1 MISRCQCNI
10 LTGYGRTYCVMYDSS
25 GRRFSLDLSKQLAE
39 SIVSVASRAGGPHS
53 GLTGIVVLALG
64 ELLDVRSSRLGKDVV
79 LIKKT
84 ETCERCKL
92 LISIHPPP
100 F

>member
-1 MISRCQCNI
+1 
-10 LTGYGRTYCVMYDSS
+10 MYDSS

-64 ELLDVRSSRLGKDVV
+64 ELLSSEEFRCSP
-79 LIKKT
+79 IKSTRQRRRIDK
-84 ETCERCKL
+84 ED
-92 LISIHPPP
+92 
-100 F
+100 